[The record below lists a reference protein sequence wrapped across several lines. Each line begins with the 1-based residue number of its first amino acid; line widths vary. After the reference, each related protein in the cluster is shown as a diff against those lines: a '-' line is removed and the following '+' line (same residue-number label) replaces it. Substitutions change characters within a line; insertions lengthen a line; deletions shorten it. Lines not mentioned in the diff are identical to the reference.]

1 MAESIFDPAGEGDGE
16 MTWLS
21 EMEYPHWLMVAG
33 TWLVVAGFLGLGFSW
48 YMKRAP
54 AEDNLHPEAPSNSS
68 VEEEESARGSSAG
81 LWKPADDDQ
90 LREMAATGKSPTR
103 NSIEPGK
110 IMAVKKNADSHVW
123 LMELIYWFRK
133 PPRIYVLIILIL
145 AAGLYFS
152 LSTKSPVATVSPLPA
167 PQPVARSTPCDGILS
182 EPIQLTTQPRS
193 ITEAPDCIMKF
204 DVLSGTIRFEGPGGF
219 LDYGI
224 SGLLRQTTLPAGWKA
239 ISIRSIDGLAVIR
252 KRLCPLD
259 NPQCS

>member
-1 MAESIFDPAGEGDGE
+1 

-33 TWLVVAGFLGLGFSW
+33 ALLVVAGFLGLGFSW
-48 YMKRAP
+48 YMNRAP

-90 LREMAATGKSPTR
+90 LREMAASGKRPTT

-193 ITEAPDCIMKF
+193 MTEAPDCIMKF

-219 LDYGI
+219 LDYGT

-259 NPQCS
+259 NPECS

>member
-1 MAESIFDPAGEGDGE
+1 MAI
-16 MTWLS
+16 
-21 EMEYPHWLMVAG
+21 
-33 TWLVVAGFLGLGFSW
+33 
-48 YMKRAP
+48 
-54 AEDNLHPEAPSNSS
+54 
-68 VEEEESARGSSAG
+68 
-81 LWKPADDDQ
+81 
-90 LREMAATGKSPTR
+90 
-103 NSIEPGK
+103 
-110 IMAVKKNADSHVW
+110 KKNADSHVW
-123 LMELIYWFRK
+123 LTELFYWFRK

-193 ITEAPDCIMKF
+193 MTEAPDCIMKF

-239 ISIRSIDGLAVIR
+239 ISMRSIDGLAVIR